1 MTETQHTR
9 SRTVGLFGLILQSL
23 IAAAI
28 FGLASV
34 TGSRGLGEL
43 GWYVL
48 GGLPVWFIA
57 LLVFRQHELA
67 ALEAMDL
74 EELRRE
80 KRATG
85 GGEALFDEEGG
96 MALGF
101 RVAAARLEWMRR
113 WVVPTFGLGIGGFL
127 LAVGVWRWL
136 AISKLGLTD
145 PQWGTLKQVQLGL
158 ILLSILMLAQFFYAR
173 YASGMGR
180 LPQWQLL
187 RACGSYSLGN
197 SLVAMALTVSFGA
210 YLYQGIVSW
219 ERLVAFA
226 VPIVMMVLG
235 AETLV
240 NFVLDR
246 YRPRTPGTESRAAF
260 DSRLVGL
267 IAEPGGIAHSL
278 AEAINYQFG
287 FRVSQTW
294 FYQLLQ
300 RSALPLM
307 GVGIV
312 SIWLLSCL
320 VVVWPHERAI
330 VERFGRQINA
340 ERPLEPGLYLKWPA
354 PFELVRKFNTDQL
367 QMFFVGFKEGDQPLP
382 PRPGTKAPT
391 VELWTDD
398 MHFGRKHF
406 DLLISPPPASA
417 EGGAGQGDPDAAGGQ
432 RATVNLIRLELFVQ
446 YRIDPARLAD
456 YTRNL
461 SDPAAALR
469 AIAWDEVSRFSASTH
484 IDALMGRQH
493 GQAGEILAGRIAQR
507 ADALGLGLKIVHVGL
522 PMVHPEKKV
531 AETFRKVVTAQLEK
545 VAEIRKARV
554 SENEVLSQAAGDRD
568 KALALHYAIDQAGR
582 AEQDLSRSESTLRAA
597 RPAPG
602 PDLEQRLEALAGLLR
617 ARVEATWAVDQA
629 RQQREQIESD
639 LELGLGRTLRQ
650 RAEAEQ
656 AQKQAEQD
664 EQENLAVLQEA
675 LAPIRRELAERFEA
689 GVVEALIERT
699 AARVALDFWN
709 RRLEAELAG
718 LEGEAAVILARAQ
731 AARWQNELRAAGEVT
746 RLLHE
751 KAAYTVAPRIYK
763 TYRYLEVLVNGIK
776 DARKYFLAFEP
787 AGRTVH
793 LRLEAQEQARPDI
806 TEVPVRPGG
815 R

>member
-1 MTETQHTR
+1 LTETQHTR
-9 SRTVGLFGLILQSL
+9 SRTVSLFGLILQGL
-23 IAAAI
+23 IAGAV
-28 FGLASV
+28 FGLATL
-34 TGSRGLGEL
+34 TGSRGLEEL
-43 GWYVL
+43 GWYLL

-67 ALEAMDL
+67 DLEAMDL

-85 GGEALFDEEGG
+85 GAEALFDEEGG
-96 MALGF
+96 TALGF
-101 RVAAARLEWMRR
+101 RVAAARLEWMQR
-113 WVVPTFGLGIGGFL
+113 WVVPAFGLGIGVFL
-127 LAVGVWRWL
+127 LAVGAWRWL
-136 AISKLGLTD
+136 EIRKLGLSD
-145 PQWGTLKQVQLGL
+145 PQWGALKQAQLGL
-158 ILLSILMLAQFFYAR
+158 ILLSILMLAQFFFAR

-187 RACGSYSLGN
+187 RACGSYALGN

-210 YLYQGIVSW
+210 HLYQGIVSW
-219 ERLVAFA
+219 ERLVAYA
-226 VPIVMMVLG
+226 IPIVMTVLG
-235 AETLV
+235 IETLV

-246 YRPRTPGTESRAAF
+246 YRPRTPGSESRAAF

-267 IAEPGGIAHSL
+267 ISEPGGIAHSL

-300 RSALPLM
+300 RAALPLT
-307 GVGIV
+307 GVGIA

-330 VERFGRQINA
+330 VERFGRQLHPD
-340 ERPLEPGLYLKWPA
+340 RPLPPGVHLKWPA
-354 PFELVRKFNTDQL
+354 PFELARKFNTDQL
-367 QMFFVGFKEGDQPLP
+367 QVFFIGYKEGDQPLP
-382 PRPGTKAPT
+382 PKPGTKAPT

-398 MHFGRKHF
+398 RHSGRQHF
-406 DLLISPPPASA
+406 DFLISPPPAAEEGSAGRSDPGAA
-417 EGGAGQGDPDAAGGQ
+417 EGQ
-432 RATVNLIRLELFVQ
+432 RTAVNLLRLELFVQ
-446 YRIDPARLAD
+446 YRIDPERLTD

-469 AIAWDEVSRFSASTH
+469 VVAWEEVSRFCASTH
-484 IDALMGRQH
+484 IDALMGQQL
-493 GQAGEILAGRIAQR
+493 GQVGDTLAGRIARR
-507 ADALGLGLKIVHVGL
+507 ADELGLGLQIVRVGL
-522 PMVHPEKKV
+522 PKVHPEKSV

-554 SENEVLSQAAGDRD
+554 SENEVLSQAAGDRE
-568 KALALHYAIDQAGR
+568 KALALYYAIDRAGR
-582 AEQDLSRSESTLRAA
+582 AEQTLSRSESALRAA

-602 PDLEQRLEALAGLLR
+602 EDYEQRLEALAGLFR
-617 ARVEATWAVDQA
+617 AHVEAAWGVDRA

-650 RAEAEQ
+650 REEAEQ
-656 AQKQAEQD
+656 AQKQAEQS
-664 EQENLAVLQEA
+664 EQQALATLQET
-675 LAPIRRELAERFEA
+675 LAPIRRELLERFEA

-699 AARVALDFWN
+699 AARVALEFWN

-746 RLLHE
+746 RLLNE
-751 KAAYTVAPRIYK
+751 KAAYLAAPRIYE

-806 TEVPVRPGG
+806 TEMPVRPGG